1 MKHAGR
7 TPVTG
12 VRFIVAGRHD
22 AFIAGAASEEI
33 MQMEGKRKG
42 CHRGGRH
49 HELAVPPPLSA
60 VFYSYYDLVM
70 YRIDAQ
76 YALKIAGMDNQN
88 AELRYRRRLKS
99 IMHTPPGRTLR
110 ASGHFTLCDFM
121 FIISPAILVAHTL
134 QNRTCA
140 CNKSSACSN
149 ETLFSFFAETTLL
162 QLSCYTNRST
172 AQLAKMSADHSI
184 GRTHSGFFYANHFT
198 KQPFLFLL

>member
-42 CHRGGRH
+42 CHQGGRH

-60 VFYSYYDLVM
+60 VSYSYYDLVM

-134 QNRTCA
+134 HRTGRALVISHLHVPTRPCSV
-140 CNKSSACSN
+140 SSLRQRCYSCPATQTGAPRS
-149 ETLFSFFAETTLL
+149 L
-162 QLSCYTNRST
+162 QR
-172 AQLAKMSADHSI
+172 
-184 GRTHSGFFYANHFT
+184 
-198 KQPFLFLL
+198 